1 MAKVSIV
8 YHSGYGHTKKLAE
21 AVLEGAASVPNTTTT
36 LIAVQDIAEHW
47 ETLNQSDAIIMG
59 APTYMGSLSAPFK
72 QFMDDSSKIWM
83 AQKWKDKVAA
93 GFTNSGS
100 PSGDKLTSLIQL
112 AVFAAQHSM
121 IWVGLDVMP
130 GNNTSTSTS
139 EGLNRLGSTLGM
151 MSQSNVDQPA
161 DLAPPRSDLETGKA
175 LGVRVAQFAH
185 RLQLSTATV

>member
-21 AVLEGAASVPNTTTT
+21 AVLEGAASVPNTTAT
-36 LIAVQDIAEHW
+36 LIAVQDLAEHW

-130 GNNTSTSTS
+130 GNNTSTSTA

-175 LGVRVAQFAH
+175 LGARVAQFAH